1 MVVTGIKVINKL
13 LLKIKQIQIYKHF
26 EIFFGSRVGIS
37 HFALSLCR
45 IFLRNVFQLKQSSDI
60 LISKG

>member
-1 MVVTGIKVINKL
+1 MVVSGIKVINKL
-13 LLKIKQIQIYKHF
+13 LLKIKQIWIYKHF
-26 EIFFGSRVGIS
+26 EILFGSRVGLS

-60 LISKG
+60 LVSNR